1 MVRKYSVLC
10 NVKRGGFQCKKKAR
24 RGGDHMVVVIS
35 ADRHGNETFRHSLK
49 KTVRHQESSVTGQIS
64 TAFSFKQT

>member
-24 RGGDHMVVVIS
+24 GGGDHMVVVIS
-35 ADRHGNETFRHSLK
+35 ADRHGNKTFRHSLK
-49 KTVRHQESSVTGQIS
+49 KKVW
-64 TAFSFKQT
+64 